1 MKAQRKHSAI
11 LWLGAASVGL
21 MVACGSNGV
30 SGSASTGVALTESPV
45 LGTVTL
51 NDSSA
56 QPQTRTV
63 DMQADGQF
71 SLDVDGL
78 VAPFVLRA
86 DWTDDTGA
94 RQIYAVAEGRE
105 NLDINSISDVAFT
118 GACDGEDE
126 HQVFDHS
133 DSKRKHSASTSA
145 SAMIVKLHT
154 ALAPLFERY
163 GIANPKA
170 DKAAVR
176 ALLKDVQVTKDHGTV
191 TVTNRATH
199 GVIFVGPLSDLASGI
214 FSAENMPAGPGGLPG
229 TCTSFTYSPFGL
241 CQPDG
246 SRARTVL
253 TSLPDACTG
262 GVPVTTEA
270 CNYLPPAN
278 SCTSFTYPDFG
289 ACQPGN
295 SQSRTVLT
303 SLPVN
308 CTGGSPITSQACT
321 YVPPVNACTSFTY
334 SAYGSCQS
342 DSTQSRT
349 VQASLPAGCTGGS
362 PIISQACTYVPP
374 VNTCTS
380 FTYSAYG
387 SCQSDSTQSRTVLTS
402 LPASCTGGSPITSQ
416 ACTYIPPVSTCT
428 SFTYSAYGSC
438 QSDSTQSRTVLTSL
452 PASCTGG
459 SPITSQACT
468 YVPPGIDGS
477 ALYTQYCSGCHG
489 NSYKG
494 AAASDTKSAI
504 DNNVGG
510 MGSAALRALTPAQLD
525 AIAAAP

>member
-11 LWLGAASVGL
+11 LWLGAASIGL
-21 MVACGSNGV
+21 LVACGSNGV
-30 SGSASTGVALTESPV
+30 EGSAATGVALTESPV

-56 QPQTRTV
+56 QPQTRTAA
-63 DMQADGQF
+63 MQSDGQF
-71 SLDVDGL
+71 SLDVNGL

-86 DWTDDTGA
+86 DWTDDSGA

-105 NLDINSISDVAFT
+105 NLDLNSISDVAYT
-118 GACDGEDE
+118 GACNGEDE

-133 DSKRKHSASTSA
+133 DSKRKRSASTSA
-145 SAMIVKLHT
+145 SAMLVKLHT

-170 DKAAVR
+170 DKAPVR

-199 GVIFVGPLSDLASGI
+199 GVIFVGLLSDLASGI
-214 FSAENMPAGPGGLPG
+214 FSAENMPTGGTGGLPG
-229 TCTSFTYSPFGL
+229 TCTSFTYS
-241 CQPDG
+241 
-246 SRARTVL
+246 
-253 TSLPDACTG
+253 
-262 GVPVTTEA
+262 
-270 CNYLPPAN
+270 
-278 SCTSFTYPDFG
+278 DFG

-295 SQSRTVLT
+295 S
-303 SLPVN
+303 
-308 CTGGSPITSQACT
+308 
-321 YVPPVNACTSFTY
+321 
-334 SAYGSCQS
+334 
-342 DSTQSRT
+342 
-349 VQASLPAGCTGGS
+349 
-362 PIISQACTYVPP
+362 
-374 VNTCTS
+374 
-380 FTYSAYG
+380 
-387 SCQSDSTQSRTVLTS
+387 QSRTVLTS

-416 ACTYIPPVSTCT
+416 ACTYVPPVNACT
-428 SFTYSAYGSC
+428 AFTYSAYGSC

-468 YVPPGIDGS
+468 YVPPGIDGP

-489 NSYKG
+489 NRYKG